1 MRISDWSSDVC
12 SSDLF
17 KPVPHSMFAQRG
29 GTLQANKLIIRLQP
43 DEYVRLLVMA
53 KEPGLDREG
62 IHLREVPLDLSLDV
76 QFAGTRRRIA
86 YERLLLDLI
95 EGDPALFVRRDEVEA
110 QWQWIDAIRRGW
122 AENAVKPKPYP
133 SGSWGPSAAIA
144 LTERDGVTWHDD

>member
-1 MRISDWSSDVC
+1 
-12 SSDLF
+12 
-17 KPVPHSMFAQRG
+17 MFAQRG

-86 YERLLLDLI
+86 DERLLLDLI
-95 EGDPALFVRRDEVEA
+95 EGDPAWFVRSDEVEA
-110 QWQWIDAIRRGW
+110 QWQRIDAIRQIGR
-122 AENAVKPKPYP
+122 EHVELQ
-133 SGSWGPSAAIA
+133 S
-144 LTERDGVTWHDD
+144 L

>member
-1 MRISDWSSDVC
+1 
-12 SSDLF
+12 
-17 KPVPHSMFAQRG
+17 MFAQRG

-110 QWQWIDAIRRGW
+110 QWQWIRSEEHTSELQSLMRISY
-122 AENAVKPKPYP
+122 AVFCLKKK
-133 SGSWGPSAAIA
+133 
-144 LTERDGVTWHDD
+144 TKQQH